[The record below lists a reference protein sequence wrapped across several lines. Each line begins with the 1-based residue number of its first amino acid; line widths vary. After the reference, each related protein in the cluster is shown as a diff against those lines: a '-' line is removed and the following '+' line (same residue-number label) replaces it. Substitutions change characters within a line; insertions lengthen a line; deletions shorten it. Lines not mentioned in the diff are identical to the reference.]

1 MKKIGSFLLQ
11 GLMMV
16 AFSALLAVITIEWF
30 AGCGEYYIDSRG
42 NVIPNE
48 CVFIDFPKGK

>member
-48 CVFIDFPKGK
+48 CVFLDFPKGK

>member
-16 AFSALLAVITIEWF
+16 AFSAFLAVITIEWF

-42 NVIPNE
+42 NVVPNE

>member
-11 GLMMV
+11 GLMMIS
-16 AFSALLAVITIEWF
+16 FSALLAVITIEWF
-30 AGCGEYYIDSRG
+30 AGCGEYYIDARG

>member
-16 AFSALLAVITIEWF
+16 AFSAFLAVITIEWF
-30 AGCGEYYIDSRG
+30 AGCGEYHIDARG
-42 NVIPNE
+42 NVVPNE

>member
-1 MKKIGSFLLQ
+1 MKKIKQMVLDFLVIFVFGTLF
-11 GLMMV
+11 GL
-16 AFSALLAVITIEWF
+16 LLVEWV

-48 CVFIDFPKGK
+48 CVFLDFPKGK

>member
-11 GLMMV
+11 GLMML

-30 AGCGEYYIDSRG
+30 AGCGEYYIDARG
-42 NVIPNE
+42 NLIPNE
-48 CVFIDFPKGK
+48 CVFINFPKGK

>member
-1 MKKIGSFLLQ
+1 MKKLKTFLLDTLIVFVF
-11 GLMMV
+11 GLLFGVFMV
-16 AFSALLAVITIEWF
+16 EWV

>member
-16 AFSALLAVITIEWF
+16 AFSAFLALITIEWF

>member
-16 AFSALLAVITIEWF
+16 AFSAFLAVITIEWF

>member
-11 GLMMV
+11 GLMMIV
-16 AFSALLAVITIEWF
+16 FSAFFAAIAIEWF

-48 CVFIDFPKGK
+48 CVFLDFPKGK

>member
-1 MKKIGSFLLQ
+1 MKELKEMILNFLI
-11 GLMMV
+11 MV
-16 AFSALLAVITIEWF
+16 VFGALLAVITIEWF

-48 CVFIDFPKGK
+48 CVFLDFPKGK

>member
-1 MKKIGSFLLQ
+1 MKKLKSLLLDTLIVFAF
-11 GLMMV
+11 GLLFAV
-16 AFSALLAVITIEWF
+16 LAVEWM

>member
-16 AFSALLAVITIEWF
+16 AFSALLAVITIEWS
-30 AGCGEYYIDSRG
+30 AGCGEYYIDARG
-42 NVIPNE
+42 NVVPNE

>member
-11 GLMMV
+11 GLMMI

>member
-1 MKKIGSFLLQ
+1 MKKIKEMVLNFLVIFVF
-11 GLMMV
+11 GLV
-16 AFSALLAVITIEWF
+16 FGVLLVEWM

-48 CVFIDFPKGK
+48 CVFLDFPKGK